1 MANDIDYARLASNL
15 SVSLRA
21 ASLQLRNAS
30 NEYHKQLLAALASGK
45 GVRLRFSNIPMI
57 DLQLA
62 FHSALME
69 MASARDYLAQVAAR
83 RVHAPN
89 RIDALNRLQDWLN
102 KPVHAQALADDLIVR
117 LLAAADAQAS
127 DPWLADITEY
137 RNLFLHR
144 EHMGAT
150 AKWLTLEEHD
160 SSVGPVRTVNMSI
173 NVRPG
178 AAAMCDALTRF
189 ITLYNELCRLADF
202 AATLAPYAAEPPHF
216 VHLGPQ
222 EPAGK

>member
-1 MANDIDYARLASNL
+1 
-15 SVSLRA
+15 
-21 ASLQLRNAS
+21 
-30 NEYHKQLLAALASGK
+30 
-45 GVRLRFSNIPMI
+45 
-57 DLQLA
+57 
-62 FHSALME
+62 
-69 MASARDYLAQVAAR
+69 
-83 RVHAPN
+83 
-89 RIDALNRLQDWLN
+89 
-102 KPVHAQALADDLIVR
+102 
-117 LLAAADAQAS
+117 
-127 DPWLADITEY
+127 
-137 RNLFLHR
+137 LHR